1 MEESAIKFI
10 TEFGMTAFMLVCF
23 VLGTA
28 YTARWA
34 SMNILLPLSKSAI
47 DYLENQTMATT
58 ENINSLRQMAG
69 MEEDIK
75 ECMIEMK
82 EMHND
87 KNSVFSTVHT
97 NTSIELL
104 SEAIK
109 RIAQKMDVDVTDL
122 SLELSKT
129 INKQD

>member
-47 DYLENQTMATT
+47 EYLENQTMATT

-82 EMHND
+82 EMHNN

-109 RIAQKMDVDVTDL
+109 RIASKMDVDVTDL
-122 SLELSKT
+122 TLELSKT
-129 INKQD
+129 MNKQD

>member
-47 DYLENQTMATT
+47 EYLENQTMATT
-58 ENINSLRQMAG
+58 ENINSLRQMAS
-69 MEEDIK
+69 MEEEIK
-75 ECMIEMK
+75 ECMEEMTAL
-82 EMHND
+82 HND

-109 RIAQKMDVDVTDL
+109 RIATKMDVDVTDL
-122 SLELSKT
+122 TLELSKT